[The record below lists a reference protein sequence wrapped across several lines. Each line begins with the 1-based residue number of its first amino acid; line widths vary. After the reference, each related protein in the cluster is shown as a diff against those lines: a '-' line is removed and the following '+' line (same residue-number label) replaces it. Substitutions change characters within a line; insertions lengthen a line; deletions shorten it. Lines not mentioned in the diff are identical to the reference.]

1 MDGQKTP
8 KRTLGAAALGVA
20 AVALCCGAPVLIVA
34 GGAVVAAL
42 GWAVLGVGGT
52 VAALSLPLG
61 REEGMHCRG
70 YLHRLDST
78 KGVSHGQEPDAKDT
92 ATG

>member
-42 GWAVLGVGGT
+42 GWAVLGIGAAVAVLGSVGLLLLYRSRSGARRACTVEGT
-52 VAALSLPLG
+52 ST
-61 REEGMHCRG
+61 
-70 YLHRLDST
+70 DSIPR
-78 KGVSHGQEPDAKDT
+78 KV
-92 ATG
+92 